1 MSSIVPVDDR
11 QCAPYTHIAPEM
23 RMLQQRITDG
33 NGSSSRVLPAESASK
48 ALHSTVALKMADRI
62 TSSAVV
68 RRQGITETGV
78 QQPAITSQTPHT
90 TSVQLSPLKAP
101 YREINWQLKHQCNT
115 WDRES
120 SSTVRKVKEED
131 DKGPVDY
138 SDTELEIAEVLS
150 LMRAGNV
157 GSLSK
162 SSHNFNTD
170 PKIQVLPSVEAETSF
185 SVHPPGPRYG
195 HRPVREPHNQARC
208 PSNPPTEGPSGNEMT
223 KPAND
228 SRVPVNGR
236 WSGVESNFLEQEPT
250 KVVQLLCAL
259 ISDNRPALASSQ
271 KQVVRATEPVMKTT
285 SIPSITQLRE
295 KLDYGD
301 RNLSRCKALYESAR
315 TFPKSFKTSQ
325 GWAGSGLRDW
335 EHEEQRNALMEM
347 SQFYLKDRGHG
358 QIFWPDDQKSPRAN
372 RLQYSTHGEEI
383 KQTMQQYF
391 WRLNLQRFRS
401 EKYGK
406 NKKNARLVKTGDGN
420 GLSHEYPIDVD
431 ALEDRSRDA
440 NSAEM
445 PSSPRMPT
453 PDQTSPRDYD
463 SLNQLS
469 TLRQRTRRIGK
480 TQKLKLKKECRA
492 RLQGCA
498 SKMDTAKYIQRLQND
513 SDWTKWF
520 NSLRMVAIVHDVWDY
535 IDPDQAVVNTKPQ
548 PNYPDEVS
556 LANFSNLLN
565 LEKAK
570 FDIRER
576 EYRRVQQ
583 SLNDVLKWMISTFDA
598 QHMNQVSRHGNLRE
612 MVKSLKENLAPSSQ
626 ARQELVKRRYT
637 LHLGSIK
644 RQNIMDWLN
653 TYLDIMEEAR
663 VLEIISMSDPRE
675 QVRDLLRAVK
685 TVAPD
690 WATPEAHQMAKKTLE
705 QPKKGE
711 RWHGAIVA
719 GEFRNWIRTEQPDWL
734 EGKAKTTSFA
744 TWQGRNEE
752 DKRGGKIDSNWK
764 PECPA
769 CPGQKHFAETCHHFN
784 PARRKSTY
792 DPNVNSNKRAI
803 ERAQNFLKENPRIQT
818 RIDKFNERTSQ
829 KAAHPTSSYLTR
841 EGEESDGSISSSF
854 FNEETRIPAA
864 SLFSGSPLKSSVW
877 VLLPR
882 TDLLEEAR
890 HAEEGLEASWV
901 GD

>member
-1 MSSIVPVDDR
+1 MERARNPTSIPSITSLRAQLGYVSCEKWGYDDFTTSTRQFLDRFTIEGWKGRLIHEWNSEKHQDLLKKMVISYLDDDGNGKRFWPDNEIGRLQYSTHQEKIRKKMQQLFWRLNLQWHKYQKGKENKSARIVDTGDGSGLSHEDPIDVDALEDSPQEAGSAEMPSSSNLTASLEFFNHPHHNNSSPIDLELFKAQQSLPNGREVDDRGLQTLETKAQGQRVFASMSSIVPVDDR

-162 SSHNFNTD
+162 SSHNFSTD

-208 PSNPPTEGPSGNEMT
+208 PSNPPTEGPSGSEMT

-301 RNLSRCKALYESAR
+301 RNLSRCKALYDSAR

-358 QIFWPDDQKSPRAN
+358 QTFWPDDQKSPRAN
-372 RLQYSTHGEEI
+372 KLQYSTHGEEI

-406 NKKNARLVKTGDGN
+406 NKKNARLVNTGDGN

-445 PSSPRMPT
+445 PNSSSSI
-453 PDQTSPRDYD
+453 TSHEPAIHRQHIDSSLIDPELLKAQQNLPNERGVSAQGTGVTGD
-463 SLNQLS
+463 SL
-469 TLRQRTRRIGK
+469 
-480 TQKLKLKKECRA
+480 
-492 RLQGCA
+492 
-498 SKMDTAKYIQRLQND
+498 
-513 SDWTKWF
+513 
-520 NSLRMVAIVHDVWDY
+520 V
-535 IDPDQAVVNTKPQ
+535 
-548 PNYPDEVS
+548 
-556 LANFSNLLN
+556 
-565 LEKAK
+565 
-570 FDIRER
+570 
-576 EYRRVQQ
+576 
-583 SLNDVLKWMISTFDA
+583 
-598 QHMNQVSRHGNLRE
+598 
-612 MVKSLKENLAPSSQ
+612 
-626 ARQELVKRRYT
+626 
-637 LHLGSIK
+637 
-644 RQNIMDWLN
+644 
-653 TYLDIMEEAR
+653 
-663 VLEIISMSDPRE
+663 
-675 QVRDLLRAVK
+675 
-685 TVAPD
+685 
-690 WATPEAHQMAKKTLE
+690 
-705 QPKKGE
+705 
-711 RWHGAIVA
+711 
-719 GEFRNWIRTEQPDWL
+719 
-734 EGKAKTTSFA
+734 
-744 TWQGRNEE
+744 
-752 DKRGGKIDSNWK
+752 
-764 PECPA
+764 
-769 CPGQKHFAETCHHFN
+769 
-784 PARRKSTY
+784 
-792 DPNVNSNKRAI
+792 
-803 ERAQNFLKENPRIQT
+803 
-818 RIDKFNERTSQ
+818 
-829 KAAHPTSSYLTR
+829 
-841 EGEESDGSISSSF
+841 
-854 FNEETRIPAA
+854 
-864 SLFSGSPLKSSVW
+864 
-877 VLLPR
+877 
-882 TDLLEEAR
+882 
-890 HAEEGLEASWV
+890 
-901 GD
+901 

>member
-1 MSSIVPVDDR
+1 MERARNPTSIPSITSLRAQLGYVSCEKWGYDDFTTSTRQFLDRFTIEGWKGRLIHEWNSEKHQDLLKKMVISYLDDDGNGKRFWPDNEIGRLQYSTHQENHEDPIDVDALEDSPQEAGSAEMPSSSNPIDLELFKAQQSLPNGREVDDRGLQTLETKAQGQRVFASMSSIVPVDDR

-162 SSHNFNTD
+162 SSHNFSTD

-185 SVHPPGPRYG
+185 SVHPPGP
-195 HRPVREPHNQARC
+195 
-208 PSNPPTEGPSGNEMT
+208 
-223 KPAND
+223 

-301 RNLSRCKALYESAR
+301 RNLSRCKALYDSAR

-358 QIFWPDDQKSPRAN
+358 QTFWPDDQKSPRAN
-372 RLQYSTHGEEI
+372 KLQYSTHGEEI

-406 NKKNARLVKTGDGN
+406 NKKNARLVNTGDGN

-445 PSSPRMPT
+445 PNSSSSI
-453 PDQTSPRDYD
+453 TSHEPAIHRQHIDSSLIDPELLKAQQNLPNERGVSAQGTGVTGD
-463 SLNQLS
+463 SL
-469 TLRQRTRRIGK
+469 
-480 TQKLKLKKECRA
+480 
-492 RLQGCA
+492 
-498 SKMDTAKYIQRLQND
+498 
-513 SDWTKWF
+513 
-520 NSLRMVAIVHDVWDY
+520 V
-535 IDPDQAVVNTKPQ
+535 
-548 PNYPDEVS
+548 
-556 LANFSNLLN
+556 
-565 LEKAK
+565 
-570 FDIRER
+570 
-576 EYRRVQQ
+576 
-583 SLNDVLKWMISTFDA
+583 
-598 QHMNQVSRHGNLRE
+598 
-612 MVKSLKENLAPSSQ
+612 
-626 ARQELVKRRYT
+626 
-637 LHLGSIK
+637 
-644 RQNIMDWLN
+644 
-653 TYLDIMEEAR
+653 
-663 VLEIISMSDPRE
+663 
-675 QVRDLLRAVK
+675 
-685 TVAPD
+685 
-690 WATPEAHQMAKKTLE
+690 
-705 QPKKGE
+705 
-711 RWHGAIVA
+711 
-719 GEFRNWIRTEQPDWL
+719 
-734 EGKAKTTSFA
+734 
-744 TWQGRNEE
+744 
-752 DKRGGKIDSNWK
+752 
-764 PECPA
+764 
-769 CPGQKHFAETCHHFN
+769 
-784 PARRKSTY
+784 
-792 DPNVNSNKRAI
+792 
-803 ERAQNFLKENPRIQT
+803 
-818 RIDKFNERTSQ
+818 
-829 KAAHPTSSYLTR
+829 
-841 EGEESDGSISSSF
+841 
-854 FNEETRIPAA
+854 
-864 SLFSGSPLKSSVW
+864 
-877 VLLPR
+877 
-882 TDLLEEAR
+882 
-890 HAEEGLEASWV
+890 
-901 GD
+901 